1 MLMFSGGEPRYPAET
16 STLQPAYV
24 VTPGGAGRDILRASR
39 VLGDYPLHR
48 GVAQIG
54 CLHLDLPPGDS
65 DVALRLAGERSVREV
80 FQAGSRACDAI
91 FERMRRDCLA
101 LLRGRTGVRLRL
113 FLITWTGGT
122 TGAGLV
128 IPVLAAFQRLRAEL
142 ADHGVPVE
150 RWAILTLPVAGSDQ
164 PVLVLDRSAATL
176 LSLEIAS
183 RAGVPVGGRRLT
195 VPLAEYAFLIDEAG
209 PPPWSV
215 EAQRDYASDVLR
227 KVAQTGRP
235 GEAIRQSIRRQPRP
249 DPSVESWVLQS
260 IRFGSP
266 TSNHRMRA

>member
-1 MLMFSGGEPRYPAET
+1 MLTISGGEPRYPAET
-16 STLQPAYV
+16 STPQPAYV
-24 VTPGGAGRDILRASR
+24 VTP
-39 VLGDYPLHR
+39 
-48 GVAQIG
+48 
-54 CLHLDLPPGDS
+54 
-65 DVALRLAGERSVREV
+65 
-80 FQAGSRACDAI
+80 
-91 FERMRRDCLA
+91 
-101 LLRGRTGVRLRL
+101 
-113 FLITWTGGT
+113 
-122 TGAGLV
+122 GAGLV

-183 RAGVPVGGRRLT
+183 RAGVSVGGRRLT

-215 EAQRDYASDVLR
+215 EAQRDYAGDVLR

-266 TSNHRMRA
+266 TSNHRTPA